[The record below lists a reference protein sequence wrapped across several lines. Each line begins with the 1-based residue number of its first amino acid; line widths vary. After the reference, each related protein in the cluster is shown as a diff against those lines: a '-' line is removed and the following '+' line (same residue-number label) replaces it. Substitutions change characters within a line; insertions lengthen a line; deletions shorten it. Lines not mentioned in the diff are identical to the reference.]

1 VQTANIPVR
10 NILIVGDGI
19 AAWLSAVMLARA
31 TGRGKVLIGVAG
43 ARGGA
48 DAIENEF
55 AGSTLPSFGPRHATL
70 GFVEGELMRATQA
83 TYKLGD
89 EFRDWDTPGG
99 TYVHAFADVGARLD
113 AIAFHHLLGRLRAE
127 GERIDIGDYSV
138 AAQAARLGR
147 FAHPSQDGKSAA
159 STFSYALHLD
169 APAYARYLRAYAE
182 HLGVTPLN
190 GRLASVQR
198 RESDG
203 FIEAVLLEDG
213 RRLAAQLY
221 LDCSG
226 AAGDLIQGVLE
237 AGFESWAQWLP
248 CNRALS
254 AFTARQAPPRPVTEF
269 IARSAGC
276 QLRIPLQQ
284 GNSNGFI
291 YSAAHLA
298 DDEAQASFRAGL
310 DAPVTREPHAFRF
323 EQGRRRQFW
332 SHNCVAIGA
341 SAAVLEPLGSA
352 GLHLMMSALTHLLTL
367 FPDVSCAA
375 SLATEYNRVMAGEYR
390 GVRDL
395 LVLHYHATRR
405 ADSEFWR
412 HCRAMQL
419 PDSLAHRLE
428 LFRHRGHFTL
438 DDADTFMEPDWM
450 QVFLGQGIWPERT
463 DPLADFLDLDMLRQ
477 KVERMRQIVHRTAEG
492 LPPHESYLA
501 QRLAPRP
508 APR

>member
-1 VQTANIPVR
+1 MTAIR

-31 TGRGKVLIGVAG
+31 TGRGQVVIGVAG
-43 ARGGA
+43 SRGGA
-48 DAIENEF
+48 DGIENEF
-55 AGSTLPSFGPRHATL
+55 AGSTLPSIGPRHAAL
-70 GFVEGELMRATQA
+70 GLTEFELMRDTQA
-83 TYKLGD
+83 AFKLGD
-89 EFRDWDTPGG
+89 EYRDWDVPGG
-99 TYVHAFADVGARLD
+99 AYVHAFSDVGARLD
-113 AIAFHHLLGRLRAE
+113 AIAFHHLLGRLRAA
-127 GERIDIGDYSV
+127 GQTVDIGDYSV

-147 FAHPSQDGKSAA
+147 FAHPSQDGNSAA

-169 APAYARYLRAYAE
+169 APTYARYLRAYAE
-182 HLGVTPLN
+182 HLGVVSLN
-190 GRLASVQR
+190 GRLASMQR
-198 RESDG
+198 RASDG
-203 FIEAVLLEDG
+203 FIDAVLLEDG
-213 RRLAAQLY
+213 RRLAAEFY

-226 AAGDLIQGVLE
+226 AAGDLIQGVLG

-248 CNRALS
+248 CNSALS
-254 AFTARQAPPRPVTEF
+254 AFTARKTPPRPVTEF

-276 QLRIPLQQ
+276 QLRIPVRQ

-298 DDEAQASFRAGL
+298 DDEAQAAFRATL
-310 DAPVTREPHAFRF
+310 DDVTREPRAFRF

-352 GLHLMMSALTHLLTL
+352 GLHLMMSALTRLITL
-367 FPDVSCAA
+367 FPDASCAA
-375 SLATEYNRVMAGEYR
+375 SLAGEYNRAMAGEYR

-405 ADSEFWR
+405 DDSEFWR
-412 HCRAMQL
+412 HCRNMQL
-419 PDSLAHRLE
+419 PDSLEQRIR
-428 LFRHRGHFTL
+428 LFRHRGHFAL
-438 DDADTFMEPDWM
+438 DDEDTFMEPDWM

-463 DPLADFLDLDMLRQ
+463 DPLADFMDLDLLRQ
-477 KVERMRQIVHRTAEG
+477 KVDRMRQIVRHAAEG
-492 LPPHESYLA
+492 LPPHEQYLA
-501 QRLAPRP
+501 QRTAPRP